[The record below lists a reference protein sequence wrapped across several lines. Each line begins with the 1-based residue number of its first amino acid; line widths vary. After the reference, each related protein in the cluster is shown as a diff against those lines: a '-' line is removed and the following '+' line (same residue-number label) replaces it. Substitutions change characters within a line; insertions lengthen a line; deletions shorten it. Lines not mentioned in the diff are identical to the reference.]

1 MMLSDENREDRRVRR
16 TKRMLKRAFI
26 DILYEKEYK
35 DISVTDIVERADYN
49 RSTFYF
55 HYKYKEELVEELNE
69 SMVNGL
75 IAAFF
80 DDFKKGIENMTPAD
94 IVIFEHIYKK
104 KDFFNLWKTSE
115 AIPNIQEMFID
126 KFSLAFKKELLK
138 MRNLNIDIDMDLYV
152 TYHAQGVLGLILDWI
167 KKDYSH
173 SSTYMSR
180 QLHNL
185 LNINQLKRS

>member
-1 MMLSDENREDRRVRR
+1 MLSDENREDRRVRR

-69 SMVNGL
+69 SMVKGL
-75 IAAFF
+75 ITSFF
-80 DDFKKGIENMTPAD
+80 DCFQKGVENVTSKD
-94 IVIFEHIYKK
+94 IIIFDHIYKK
-104 KDFFNLWKTSE
+104 KDFYNLWKTSE

-126 KFSLAFKKELLK
+126 QFSVAFKKELLN
-138 MRNLNIDIDMDLYV
+138 MYNINSEVNIDLYV

-167 KKDYSH
+167 KTDYAY
-173 SSTYMSR
+173 SSTYMSK
-180 QLHNL
+180 QLLNL
-185 LNINQLKRS
+185 LNINQLKN